1 MRKYV
6 VIYCYD
12 IPKVEKIPGHSK
24 LEFNYS
30 KRSGVNKFLEW
41 ETTEGFFG
49 EWVYIANPLYNYDKR
64 YESVGDIKCALFYT
78 KKGVD
83 KYLINEIRHHGHK
96 DIEKRYLVP
105 VYGLFDMFLV
115 HMATRF
121 VLKTIIN
128 LIYMVAGP
136 SCGRQKN
143 ISLKKLI
150 PKFLN
155 AIPKTFIQ
163 LK

>member
-1 MRKYV
+1 LRKYV

-121 VLKTIIN
+121 VLKNYYKFNIYGGWPFVWSAEKYKHKKKIN
-128 LIYMVAGP
+128 
-136 SCGRQKN
+136 S
-143 ISLKKLI
+143 
-150 PKFLN
+150 
-155 AIPKTFIQ
+155 
-163 LK
+163 